1 MSLQFNMETA
11 EQTQLRR
18 LQTLGKQDE
27 NLRSLKTIKQIIS
40 TVNSSS
46 TQDQESK
53 KQKLNQLVLA
63 KVMKYSSL
71 ATPILQ
77 RLGNELGIQD
87 LLSQN
92 AKLPDICPPKD
103 ILDKVLKI
111 RNNINS
117 QLTSISKYVNITKDG
132 LLKLQKILNT
142 NIKLINTL
150 ENVKKVAQT
159 AKSAGIIA
167 QGLLPILPGA
177 VASTIDIADT
187 TILRVDDITRM
198 LTQSKIYNEPKLKII
213 KGKLSLGLQYVSQAS
228 AVLLVTVTMIKNLD
242 KVLIKCGQQPDSLD
256 PDTVSVIAS
265 AQQTQQSEGSENYKG
280 FTFKTEAKKFT
291 ETVNQIR
298 AIATN
303 DQGIELLST
312 PYSFTTQP
320 QFLFQELKFKI
331 DSENLKPY

>member
-1 MSLQFNMETA
+1 MSLRFNMETA

-18 LQTLGKQDE
+18 LQTLGKQNE
-27 NLRSLKTIKQIIS
+27 NLQGLKTIKQIIS

-77 RLGNELGIQD
+77 KLGNEIGIQD
-87 LLSQN
+87 LISKN
-92 AKLPDICPPKD
+92 AKLPDLCPPKD

-117 QLTSISKYVNITKDG
+117 QLTSRSKYVNTTKDG
-132 LLKLQKILNT
+132 LSKLQKILDI

-150 ENVKKVAQT
+150 GNVKKAAKVT
-159 AKSAGIIA
+159 KSAGIIA

-177 VASTIDIADT
+177 VASAIDIADT
-187 TILRVDDITRM
+187 TILVSDDITRT
-198 LTQSKIYNEPKLKII
+198 LTQGKIYNEPKLKII
-213 KGKLSLGLQYVSQAS
+213 QGKLSLGLQYVSQAS
-228 AVLLVTVTMIKNLD
+228 AVLLVTVIMIKNLD

-265 AQQTQQSEGSENYKG
+265 AEQTQQSEGSENYKG
-280 FTFKTEAKKFT
+280 FTFKTETKKFT

>member
-18 LQTLGKQDE
+18 LQTLGKQNE
-27 NLRSLKTIKQIIS
+27 NLQGLKTIKQIIS

-46 TQDQESK
+46 TEDEESK
-53 KQKLNQLVLA
+53 KQKLTQLVLV

-77 RLGNELGIQD
+77 KLGNEIGIQD
-87 LLSQN
+87 LISKN
-92 AKLPDICPPKD
+92 AKLPDLCPPKD

-117 QLTSISKYVNITKDG
+117 QLTGISKYVNTTKDG
-132 LLKLQKILNT
+132 LSKLQKILDINV
-142 NIKLINTL
+142 KLINTL
-150 ENVKKVAQT
+150 ENVKKAAKT
-159 AKSAGIIA
+159 TKSAGIIA
-167 QGLLPILPGA
+167 QGALSILPGA
-177 VASTIDIADT
+177 IASTIDIADT

-198 LTQSKIYNEPKLKII
+198 LTQSKIYDEPKLKTIQ
-213 KGKLSLGLQYVSQAS
+213 GKLSLGLQYVSQAS
-228 AVLLVTVTMIKNLD
+228 AVLLVTVTMIGNLD
-242 KVLIKCGQQPDSLD
+242 KVLIKCGRQPDSLD
-256 PDTVSVIAS
+256 PDTISIIAS
-265 AQQTQQSEGSENYKG
+265 AEQTQQSEGSKNYKG
-280 FTFKTEAKKFT
+280 FTFKTETKKFT

-320 QFLFQELKFKI
+320 QFLFQELEFKI

>member
-1 MSLQFNMETA
+1 MSLRFNMETA

-18 LQTLGKQDE
+18 LQTLGKQNE
-27 NLRSLKTIKQIIS
+27 NLQGLKTIKQIIS

-77 RLGNELGIQD
+77 KLGNEIGIQD
-87 LLSQN
+87 LISKN
-92 AKLPDICPPKD
+92 AKLPDLCPPKD

-117 QLTSISKYVNITKDG
+117 QLTSISKYVNTTKDG
-132 LLKLQKILNT
+132 LSKLQKILDI

-150 ENVKKVAQT
+150 GNVKKAAKAT
-159 AKSAGIIA
+159 KSAGIIA

-177 VASTIDIADT
+177 VASAIDIADT
-187 TILRVDDITRM
+187 TILVSDDITRT
-198 LTQSKIYNEPKLKII
+198 LTQGKIYNEPKLKII
-213 KGKLSLGLQYVSQAS
+213 QGKLSLGLQYVSQAS
-228 AVLLVTVTMIKNLD
+228 AVLLVTVIMIKNLD

-265 AQQTQQSEGSENYKG
+265 AEQTQQSEGSENYKG
-280 FTFKTEAKKFT
+280 FTFKTETKKFT

>member
-1 MSLQFNMETA
+1 META

-18 LQTLGKQDE
+18 LQTLGKQNE
-27 NLRSLKTIKQIIS
+27 NLQSLKTIKQIIS

-46 TQDQESK
+46 TQDEESK

-87 LLSQN
+87 LISQN

-111 RNNINS
+111 RNSINS
-117 QLTSISKYVNITKDG
+117 QLTSTSKYVNTTKDG
-132 LLKLQKILNT
+132 LSKLQKILDT

-150 ENVKKVAQT
+150 GNVKKVAQT

-177 VASTIDIADT
+177 LASTIDIADT
-187 TILRVDDITRM
+187 TILRVDDITRT

-213 KGKLSLGLQYVSQAS
+213 QEKLSLGLQYVSQAS
-228 AVLLVTVTMIKNLD
+228 AVLLVTVMMIRNLD

-256 PDTVSVIAS
+256 PDTISVIAS

-280 FTFKTEAKKFT
+280 FTFKTETKKYT

>member
-1 MSLQFNMETA
+1 META

-18 LQTLGKQDE
+18 LQTLGKQNE
-27 NLRSLKTIKQIIS
+27 NLQSLKTIKQVIS

-46 TQDQESK
+46 TQDEESK

-87 LLSQN
+87 LISQN

-111 RNNINS
+111 RNSINS
-117 QLTSISKYVNITKDG
+117 QLTSTSKYVNTTKDG
-132 LLKLQKILNT
+132 LSKLQKILDT

-150 ENVKKVAQT
+150 GNVKKVAQT

-187 TILRVDDITRM
+187 TILRVDDITPR
-198 LTQSKIYNEPKLKII
+198 
-213 KGKLSLGLQYVSQAS
+213 
-228 AVLLVTVTMIKNLD
+228 
-242 KVLIKCGQQPDSLD
+242 
-256 PDTVSVIAS
+256 
-265 AQQTQQSEGSENYKG
+265 
-280 FTFKTEAKKFT
+280 
-291 ETVNQIR
+291 
-298 AIATN
+298 
-303 DQGIELLST
+303 
-312 PYSFTTQP
+312 
-320 QFLFQELKFKI
+320 
-331 DSENLKPY
+331 

>member
-1 MSLQFNMETA
+1 META

-18 LQTLGKQDE
+18 LQTLGKQNE
-27 NLRSLKTIKQIIS
+27 NLQGLKTIKQIIS

-87 LLSQN
+87 LISKN

-117 QLTSISKYVNITKDG
+117 QLTSISKYVNTTKDG
-132 LLKLQKILNT
+132 LSKLQKILDI

-150 ENVKKVAQT
+150 GNVKKAAKAT
-159 AKSAGIIA
+159 KSAGIIA

-177 VASTIDIADT
+177 VASAIDIADT
-187 TILRVDDITRM
+187 TILISDDITRT
-198 LTQSKIYNEPKLKII
+198 LTQGKIYNEPKLKII
-213 KGKLSLGLQYVSQAS
+213 QGKLSLGLQYVSQAS
-228 AVLLVTVTMIKNLD
+228 AVLLVTVIMIKNLD

-265 AQQTQQSEGSENYKG
+265 AEQTQQSEGSENYKG
-280 FTFKTEAKKFT
+280 FTFKTETKKFT

>member
-1 MSLQFNMETA
+1 META

-18 LQTLGKQDE
+18 LQTLSKQNE
-27 NLRSLKTIKQIIS
+27 NLQSLKTIKQIIS
-40 TVNSSS
+40 TVNNSS
-46 TQDQESK
+46 TQDEESK
-53 KQKLNQLVLA
+53 KQKLNQLVLT

-77 RLGNELGIQD
+77 KLGNEIGIQD
-87 LLSQN
+87 LISKN
-92 AKLPDICPPKD
+92 AKLPDICPSKD

-117 QLTSISKYVNITKDG
+117 QLTSVSKYVNTTKDG
-132 LLKLQKILNT
+132 LSKLQKILNI

-159 AKSAGIIA
+159 TKSAGIIA
-167 QGLLPILPGA
+167 QGYFAVLPGA

-187 TILRVDDITRM
+187 TILRADDITRM

-213 KGKLSLGLQYVSQAS
+213 QGKLSLGLQYVSQAS
-228 AVLLVTVTMIKNLD
+228 AVLLVTVTMIGNLD
-242 KVLIKCGQQPDSLD
+242 KILIKCGQQPDSLD
-256 PDTVSVIAS
+256 PDTVSIIAS
-265 AQQTQQSEGSENYKG
+265 AQQAQQSEDSENYKG
-280 FTFKTEAKKFT
+280 FTFKTETKKFT

>member
-18 LQTLGKQDE
+18 LQTLGKQNE
-27 NLRSLKTIKQIIS
+27 NLQSLKTIKQVIS

-46 TQDQESK
+46 TQDEESK

-87 LLSQN
+87 LISQN

-111 RNNINS
+111 RNSINS
-117 QLTSISKYVNITKDG
+117 QLTSTSKYVNTTKDG
-132 LLKLQKILNT
+132 LSKLQKILDT

-150 ENVKKVAQT
+150 GNVKKVAQT

-187 TILRVDDITRM
+187 TILRVDDITRT

-213 KGKLSLGLQYVSQAS
+213 QEKLSLGLQYVSQAS
-228 AVLLVTVTMIKNLD
+228 AVLLVTVIMIRNLD

-256 PDTVSVIAS
+256 PDTISVIAS

-280 FTFKTEAKKFT
+280 FTFKTETKKYT

>member
-1 MSLQFNMETA
+1 MSLRFNMETA

-18 LQTLGKQDE
+18 LQTLGKQNE
-27 NLRSLKTIKQIIS
+27 NLQGLKTIKQIIS

-77 RLGNELGIQD
+77 KLGNEIGIQD
-87 LLSQN
+87 LISKN
-92 AKLPDICPPKD
+92 AKLPDLCPPKD

-117 QLTSISKYVNITKDG
+117 QLTSISKYVNTTKDG
-132 LLKLQKILNT
+132 LSKLQKILDI

-150 ENVKKVAQT
+150 GNVKKAAKVT
-159 AKSAGIIA
+159 KSAGIIA

-177 VASTIDIADT
+177 VASAIDIADT
-187 TILRVDDITRM
+187 TILVSDDITRT
-198 LTQSKIYNEPKLKII
+198 LTQGKIYNEPKLKII
-213 KGKLSLGLQYVSQAS
+213 QGKLSLGLQYVSQAS
-228 AVLLVTVTMIKNLD
+228 AVLLVTVIMIKNLD

-265 AQQTQQSEGSENYKG
+265 AEQTQQSEGSENYKG
-280 FTFKTEAKKFT
+280 FTFKTETKKFT

>member
-1 MSLQFNMETA
+1 MSLRFNMETA

-18 LQTLGKQDE
+18 LQTLGKQNE
-27 NLRSLKTIKQIIS
+27 NLQGLKTIKQIIS

-63 KVMKYSSL
+63 KVMKYSIL

-77 RLGNELGIQD
+77 KLGNELGIQD
-87 LLSQN
+87 LISKN

-117 QLTSISKYVNITKDG
+117 QLTSISKYVNTTKDG
-132 LLKLQKILNT
+132 LSKLQKILDI

-150 ENVKKVAQT
+150 GNVKKAAKVT
-159 AKSAGIIA
+159 KSAGIIA

-177 VASTIDIADT
+177 VASAIDIADT
-187 TILRVDDITRM
+187 TILVSDDITRT
-198 LTQSKIYNEPKLKII
+198 LTQGKIYNEPKLKII
-213 KGKLSLGLQYVSQAS
+213 QGKLSLGLQYVSQAS
-228 AVLLVTVTMIKNLD
+228 AVLLVTVIMIKNLD

-265 AQQTQQSEGSENYKG
+265 AEQTQQSEGSENYKG
-280 FTFKTEAKKFT
+280 FTFKTETKKFT

>member
-18 LQTLGKQDE
+18 LQTLGKQNE
-27 NLRSLKTIKQIIS
+27 NLQGLKTIKQIIS
-40 TVNSSS
+40 TVNNSSS
-46 TQDQESK
+46 QDGESK

-77 RLGNELGIQD
+77 KLGNEIGIQD
-87 LLSQN
+87 LISKN
-92 AKLPDICPPKD
+92 AKLPDLCPPKD

-117 QLTSISKYVNITKDG
+117 QLTSISKYVNTTKDG
-132 LLKLQKILNT
+132 LSKLQKILDI

-150 ENVKKVAQT
+150 GNVKKAAKAT
-159 AKSAGIIA
+159 KSAGIIA

-177 VASTIDIADT
+177 VASAIDIADT
-187 TILRVDDITRM
+187 TILVSDDITRT
-198 LTQSKIYNEPKLKII
+198 LTQGKIYNEPKLKII
-213 KGKLSLGLQYVSQAS
+213 QGKLSLGLQYVSQAS
-228 AVLLVTVTMIKNLD
+228 AVLLVTVIMIKNLD
-242 KVLIKCGQQPDSLD
+242 KVLIKCGQQPDPLD
-256 PDTVSVIAS
+256 PDTVSVITS
-265 AQQTQQSEGSENYKG
+265 AEQTQQSESSENYKG
-280 FTFKTEAKKFT
+280 FTFKTETKKYT

>member
-1 MSLQFNMETA
+1 META

-18 LQTLGKQDE
+18 LQTLGKQNE
-27 NLRSLKTIKQIIS
+27 NLQSLKTIKQIIS

-46 TQDQESK
+46 TQDEESK

-87 LLSQN
+87 LISEN

-111 RNNINS
+111 RNSINS
-117 QLTSISKYVNITKDG
+117 QLTSTSKYVNTTKDG
-132 LLKLQKILNT
+132 LSKLQKILDT

-150 ENVKKVAQT
+150 GNVKKVAQT

-187 TILRVDDITRM
+187 TILRVDDITRT

-213 KGKLSLGLQYVSQAS
+213 QGKLSLGLQYVSQAS
-228 AVLLVTVTMIKNLD
+228 AVLLVTVMMIRNLD

-256 PDTVSVIAS
+256 PDTISVIAS

-280 FTFKTEAKKFT
+280 FTFKTETKKYT

>member
-1 MSLQFNMETA
+1 META

-18 LQTLGKQDE
+18 LQTLGKQNE
-27 NLRSLKTIKQIIS
+27 NLQSLKTIKQVIS

-46 TQDQESK
+46 TQDEESK

-87 LLSQN
+87 LISQN

-111 RNNINS
+111 RNSINS
-117 QLTSISKYVNITKDG
+117 QLTSTSKYVNTTKDG
-132 LLKLQKILNT
+132 LSKLQKILDT

-150 ENVKKVAQT
+150 GNVKKVAQT

-187 TILRVDDITRM
+187 TILRVDDITRT

-213 KGKLSLGLQYVSQAS
+213 QEKLSLGLQYVSQAS
-228 AVLLVTVTMIKNLD
+228 AVLLVTVIMIRNLD

-256 PDTVSVIAS
+256 PDTISVIAS

-280 FTFKTEAKKFT
+280 FTFKTETKKYT